1 MNYELINETIGLM
14 DFDLIEAADEAPQ
27 SAGAARVTPFVK
39 RPWLKWAAAAV
50 AIVVIAAGTP
60 LALKAIG
67 SFRNENFVAPNGS
80 GNSGIVAPVDS
91 SESESGEPDSSSAPD
106 SENNASSEQS
116 GESRPRGDKTPGG
129 SSSDTSDE
137 PVSSSETPD
146 VSSSET
152 SGGSSSGTA
161 DSDSPSGAPEGE
173 FIKDDMPP
181 LTCRINGES
190 KTFSYTVSEW
200 AVESPSTDFEDYLS
214 YYVIDH
220 YLGSDGSTVL
230 INSETGKLIQYER
243 TVLPGDSPLSVAS
256 EVEAAE
262 LAKLA
267 VLNTDIALSGL
278 ENAEVSVQT
287 SAKGYYVTLAVPEG
301 KVYVSVDTQGS
312 LLGIYVNKRGS

>member
-1 MNYELINETIGLM
+1 MRGNEMLDVLEFIAPEY
-14 DFDLIEAADEAPQ
+14 IEAADELPDKTKIKA
-27 SAGAARVTPFVK
+27 FK
-39 RPWLKWAAAAV
+39 PWMKWAAAAV

-67 SFRNENFVAPNGS
+67 SFRNENFVAPNSS
-80 GNSGIVAPVDS
+80 GNSGVVAPVDS
-91 SESESGEPDSSSAPD
+91 SESESGEPDSSGEPE
-106 SENNASSEQS
+106 SENDASSEQS
-116 GESRPRGDKTPGG
+116 GESRPRGDKTPSG
-129 SSSDTSDE
+129 SSSDTPDE
-137 PVSSSETPD
+137 LVSSSETPD

-173 FIKDDMPP
+173 FLKDDMPP

-230 INSETGKLIQYER
+230 INSGSGELIQYER
-243 TVLPGDSPLSVAS
+243 TPLHGDCFLDADDIIP
-256 EVEAAE
+256 ENEAIE
-262 LAKLA
+262 RAKLA
-267 VLNTDIALSGL
+267 ILNTDIAVSGI